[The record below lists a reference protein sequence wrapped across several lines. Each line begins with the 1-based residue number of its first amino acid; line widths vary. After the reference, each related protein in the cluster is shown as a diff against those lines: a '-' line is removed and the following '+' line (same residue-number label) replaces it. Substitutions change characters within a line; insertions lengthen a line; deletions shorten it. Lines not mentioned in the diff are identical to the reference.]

1 MRDGA
6 REVEEAG
13 SEDVRGTPTTR
24 NTTTL
29 DLSGA
34 EGRDEEGLPETV
46 PTEVWIDE
54 DGLVRRIRQRL
65 PVGEGGDVDYTLELY
80 DFGVQATVQPPPEE
94 DTIPFQEATRRPG
107 RSKGAA
113 EPAQCT
119 TPRCRSAQP

>member
-1 MRDGA
+1 VVGALRDGA

-13 SEDVRGTPTTR
+13 SEDVRGTPTTS

-46 PTEVWIDE
+46 PTEVWIDQ

-94 DTIPFQEATRRPG
+94 DTIPFQEAIAATREEQG
-107 RSKGAA
+107 GG
-113 EPAQCT
+113 
-119 TPRCRSAQP
+119 

>member
-1 MRDGA
+1 VVGALRDGA

-46 PTEVWIDE
+46 PMRCGSTRTDSYAASASACRSAKAVTSTT
-54 DGLVRRIRQRL
+54 RSSSMTSASR
-65 PVGEGGDVDYTLELY
+65 P
-80 DFGVQATVQPPPEE
+80 TVQPPPEE
-94 DTIPFQEATRRPG
+94 DTIPFQEAIAATREEQG
-107 RSKGAA
+107 GG
-113 EPAQCT
+113 
-119 TPRCRSAQP
+119 